1 MTSTRLVVTCISCF
15 KGEGGGEN
23 GLFLM
28 LLFVFVLSIVFN
40 IFDLL
45 IRLEGLLPAVKK
57 RWHVPGCLLMGE
69 HYGFGNAAGHLM
81 RVFNTF

>member
-1 MTSTRLVVTCISCF
+1 MIVTSTRLVVTCISFF

-45 IRLEGLLPAVKK
+45 IRLEGLLPAVKND
-57 RWHVPGCLLMGE
+57 GTCLAVYSWVNITVLVM
-69 HYGFGNAAGHLM
+69 LL
-81 RVFNTF
+81 VIL

>member
-1 MTSTRLVVTCISCF
+1 
-15 KGEGGGEN
+15 
-23 GLFLM
+23 M

-45 IRLEGLLPAVKK
+45 IRLEGLLPAVKND
-57 RWHVPGCLLMGE
+57 GTCLAVYSWVNM
-69 HYGFGNAAGHLM
+69 HYGVGNAAGHLM